1 MAQKNPDKPAA
12 DGVPADAE
20 KKAPKKPKP
29 SAASKKT
36 TRTKKSAAKAKTASK
51 TTKSR
56 TTRKTKPAGEK
67 AAKKPKSTPAK
78 AKPAAAEPKKS
89 AAVSTQKIEAKRE
102 STPIASADNSGTL
115 PPKHEEPDTMNRMLI
130 YGGGILALFVFLILA
145 ASLQNMGKYEIVENN
160 GAVEIWKGRFSPIG
174 KDLVLSM
181 KGVEPPTQ
189 KKEIY
194 TREDVYPIV
203 FQYYLDKSDAMI
215 AATSSPGFEEI
226 KASLQQAGAYAITA
240 DDRSQIDLRMK
251 TIDRTILIYKADV
264 AAAKGTPEGL
274 QTARVYLNKAATL
287 KPDEIE
293 ANLIQ
298 HKLESVQKQMEAIRP
313 ELAGKP
319 KAPKAAP
326 KAAEEVPPPTPKTEE
341 HKNDEPAPEEKAAE
355 PVGGTT

>member
-12 DGVPADAE
+12 DGVPDDAE
-20 KKAPKKPKP
+20 KKVPKKQKP

-36 TRTKKSAAKAKTASK
+36 TRAKKSTPKAKTAPK
-51 TTKSR
+51 ATKSR
-56 TTRKTKPAGEK
+56 TTRKTKSSGEK
-67 AAKKPKSTPAK
+67 AAKKPKSSPAK
-78 AKPAAAEPKKS
+78 TKPAAAKSKKS
-89 AAVSTQKIEAKRE
+89 AAVSTQKIESEKE
-102 STPIASADNSGTL
+102 LTPFSSADNSVTL

-160 GAVEIWKGRFSPIG
+160 GAVEVWKGRFSPIG
-174 KDLVLSM
+174 TDLVISM
-181 KGVEPPTQ
+181 KGVEPPSQ

-194 TREDVYPIV
+194 TREDIYPIV

-215 AATSSPGFEEI
+215 AATGSPGFEEI
-226 KASLQQAGAYAITA
+226 KASLQQASAYALTA
-240 DDRSQIDLRMK
+240 ADRSQLDRRIK
-251 TIDRTILIYKADV
+251 TIDRTVLIYKADV
-264 AAAKGTPEGL
+264 VAAKGTPEGL
-274 QTARVYLNKAATL
+274 QSARVYLNKAATL

-319 KAPKAAP
+319 KAPKAA
-326 KAAEEVPPPTPKTEE
+326 EEVPPPTPKTDENE
-341 HKNDEPAPEEKAAE
+341 SAEPAPEEKADE